1 MMSPKTRHADW
12 VIAVFLSLTAVG
24 LHFFSL
30 THAGGLWRDELCMTN
45 ISGLPTLGQVWQ
57 TLPYDHC
64 PIVFPVLLR
73 LWSVLGFGETDGGLR
88 ILGLGI
94 GLLLLATFWIASR
107 MMGKGLPLLS
117 VALAGLNFTIIRYG
131 DSLRAY
137 GLATVCLLLTM
148 ALIWH
153 FMEAPNPGRGLMAG
167 LGAVLCV
174 QALYQN
180 AFFLLGIGIAGAT
193 VCFRRGQ
200 YRSALAVLSF
210 GAVAAL
216 SLLPYLPL
224 ISPAQSWWLLNRTGI
239 TGARFLNRITEA
251 TGILAPVWF
260 ALPIV
265 AVLAGMGCFLTKVP
279 RKETDI
285 RQDLILFAGLAL
297 VIGLVGFGIFIKEA
311 ALPTR
316 VWHYIPA
323 MGFIVVCC
331 DAILPRIHRSVHLLV
346 LVAAVVAGSLAFS
359 AALPILKLRQTNG
372 DVVAALVSQPADRD
386 DLIIVHPCYYGI
398 TFAHYYRGTTPWMTL
413 PPLADYRFHRYDLF
427 KVAMQETNA
436 IEPVLEKVKTTLSSG
451 HQVWLV
457 GQLPIPQTEE
467 PPADLPPAPYGPT
480 GWADQPYSE
489 VWGTQVSYFLLHHIT
504 NATLLVVTSTNTI
517 NPVEDMILVRT
528 SGWRTSAD
536 NNPPN

>member
-1 MMSPKTRHADW
+1 
-12 VIAVFLSLTAVG
+12 
-24 LHFFSL
+24 
-30 THAGGLWRDELCMTN
+30 
-45 ISGLPTLGQVWQ
+45 
-57 TLPYDHC
+57 
-64 PIVFPVLLR
+64 
-73 LWSVLGFGETDGGLR
+73 
-88 ILGLGI
+88 
-94 GLLLLATFWIASR
+94 
-107 MMGKGLPLLS
+107 
-117 VALAGLNFTIIRYG
+117 
-131 DSLRAY
+131 
-137 GLATVCLLLTM
+137 M

-297 VIGLVGFGIFIKEA
+297 VIGLVGFGIFIKQA